1 MKKFFRM
8 VSMFVLAG
16 ATLAYTGCTD
26 YDEDIEAINDRID
39 MLETGKL
46 KTVEEQVASLNTT
59 VKNLQDAQSKAQS
72 AIEALQSTLGEL
84 KTKHDADIKA
94 LEEAYK
100 AADASLKTSIENQIK
115 TLTDQFNAEVTKINT
130 AISGLQSSVEGINT
144 KISNIEA
151 TIKTLATKDYV
162 DATFAT
168 KQAVADLN
176 TELGKLSARL
186 EIAEKA
192 ISTIQ
197 GQISDLQD
205 ADKKLDEAVK
215 AAQKAADDAQTAAD
229 KAQGTADA
237 ALGTVTA
244 LQEAL
249 GAYAVQGAL
258 EAKIAALMEMD
269 EELDEK
275 KFNTADFQKTFDT
288 AFDIAIKAA
297 LAEGGVINKEIAS
310 QIAAAKKILDDKIDA
325 VESALNARIDKVL
338 GVIEGR
344 LTSIAF
350 VPQYYYDGVPSI
362 LFETIGYDG
371 LSDVNEEVVNG
382 DHYYDDWSEQNSE
395 YANCFAKFASAIAT
409 AKYRLNPRNVG
420 ADCADFSFVGDK
432 ADYVFTRSE
441 APAAPVS
448 IVGVPSYDE
457 KTGYVIFQVAKNEK
471 INVTDNDDKN
481 LDIVALKA
489 VLKKGLTENE
499 VKEGTKVEVYSE
511 YAHVNEVVTP
521 AAALAISD
529 KKLLESPVAAASL
542 PEEADLEEFDFI
554 NGHEY
559 AQTFSEAA
567 EGGYVYEMPYNE
579 DFDLGSLVATCLT
592 YDISTDGLEGES
604 EHEALNLEK
613 YGLTYRFSVAKTAYV
628 LEDGESKVDQQKEIE
643 CIDPEKG
650 IFGTVKVNDAEG
662 NKVYATARV
671 GRTPIVRVD
680 LMHGDNIVTR
690 AFIKLVITGERQP
703 DYTENA
709 EVLSAVL
716 GCPDNVVKNEI
727 TKDALQAIYDALHI
741 KEAEFWAVYGVEDFT
756 TKVLKNEEENT
767 VIPVPI
773 VDVDNKTIT
782 WSMTHKQAG
791 MIGKE
796 GSKIVATI
804 TLTDKRVLSALPK
817 HITFKFEVNFT
828 LPKPDVKYEIQD
840 IYWEGTA
847 LKANVNIPESI
858 TDVAENCYFRTPI
871 ALQPWKTL
879 TATNLPCAATDLYN
893 FKVTK
898 VYTLNKDGETVP
910 VNTENGVFISNKE
923 GNPINPVLA
932 AAVPTTEFYIN
943 LDKSDDAVKAALNSE
958 SGLYAEVEWYATAQS
973 GDEFQLKPF
982 LVKFIRPL
990 TFTLKDVFKVTDAV
1004 TGGDV
1009 VAFQDKAMLTDWRG
1023 EVVFGPEYNNV
1034 VLTDYFWNKVCSPAD
1049 HAEYQPS
1056 YQKELTKASFSLE
1069 TETIKLNDEEVYYVA
1084 TYQLNQNAE
1093 VIAWFNKYGD
1103 APLIVTWDKIAP
1115 KVEYRPTGT
1124 WNIVGTITGEGRTES
1139 EAKANARAKVNELNS
1154 HYLDGTTTCGYSAEL
1169 IGTES
1174 KVSTPAT
1181 EITVV
1186 TNVIYTPAT
1195 YVTVEGG
1202 FVYSPCNPKPGPA
1215 VNGEVYTEGQRIG
1228 CWMYQKYQYEE
1239 VQTVPGQYWDFYGP
1253 IDPYVTLDIDNAW
1266 TSLEN
1271 GDFPSGAELIQ
1282 TGNTVK
1288 YVNVMSP
1295 IHYEYYIYIPASIK
1309 YGWGTLNQ
1317 TLTIKVNPVGTIA
1330 K

>member
-8 VSMFVLAG
+8 VSMFALAG

-46 KTVEEQVASLNTT
+46 KTVEEQVASLNKT
-59 VKNLQDAQSKAQS
+59 VADLQDAQSKAQS
-72 AIEALQSTLGEL
+72 AIEALQKSLTALQ
-84 KTKHDADIKA
+84 TKHDADIKA

-297 LAEGGVINKEIAS
+297 LAEGGVINKEIAR
-310 QIAAAKKILDDKIDA
+310 QVAEAKEALDKKIDD
-325 VESALNARIDKVL
+325 VEKALNARIDKVL

-350 VPQYYYDGVPSI
+350 VPQYYYDGVPAI
-362 LFETIGYDG
+362 LFETIVYNAVDDENEDEVIEYDY
-371 LSDVNEEVVNG
+371 STWWND
-382 DHYYDDWSEQNSE
+382 SM
-395 YANCFAKFASAIAT
+395 YANEYEYFASAPAT

-432 ADYVFTRSE
+432 ADYVFTRSQ
-441 APAAPVS
+441 APEAPVS
-448 IVGVPSYDE
+448 VVGTPSYDE
-457 KTGYVIFQVAKNEK
+457 KTGYVVFQVAKNEK

-499 VKEGTKVEVYSE
+499 IKEGTKPEVYSE
-511 YAHVNEVVTP
+511 YAHVNEVAAP
-521 AAALAISD
+521 ASALAISD
-529 KKLLESPVAAASL
+529 KELLDAYMGAVALDETEIPV
-542 PEEADLEEFDFI
+542 EEFEFI

-559 AQTFSEAA
+559 AKTFSAA
-567 EGGYVYEMPYNE
+567 KAGGYVYAMPYDE
-579 DFDLGSLVATCLT
+579 DFDLGSLVATCFT
-592 YDISTDGLEGES
+592 IVNTEDGLEKVS
-604 EHEALNLEK
+604 DHEVLDLEK
-613 YGLTYRFSVAKTAYV
+613 FGFTYKFSVAQTEFNVTDLASTYN
-628 LEDGESKVDQQKEIE
+628 QQDAIE
-643 CIDPEKG
+643 CINDTTG
-650 IFGTVKVNDAEG
+650 IFR
-662 NKVYATARV
+662 ATLDSDEKPITANV

-680 LMHGDNIVTR
+680 LMHGENIVTR
-690 AFIKLVITGERQP
+690 AFIKLVITGERE
-703 DYTENA
+703 ENMNVYD
-709 EVLSAVL
+709 EVQDVVL
-716 GCPDNVVKNEI
+716 ACPDTKIEREI
-727 TKDALQAIYDALHI
+727 SKGVLDSLYDALHI
-741 KEAEFWAVYGVEDFT
+741 TEAEFWDVYGVKEVTTTVQKNGEDN
-756 TKVLKNEEENT
+756 K
-767 VIPVPI
+767 VIPAPVVTATAKSI
-773 VDVDNKTIT
+773 K
-782 WSMTHKQAG
+782 WSMTHEQAG
-791 MIGKE
+791 KIGN
-796 GSKIVATI
+796 GAKIVT
-804 TLTDKRVLSALPK
+804 TVTVYDKRVLSALPAE
-817 HITFKFEVNFT
+817 ITFVFEVNFK
-828 LPKPDVKYEIQD
+828 LPKIDPDRDVTAEIKD
-840 IYWEGTA
+840 IYWKGAA
-847 LKANVNIPESI
+847 LQANVNVPESK
-858 TDVAENCYFRTPI
+858 TDVAEHCYFRTPI
-871 ALQPWKTL
+871 AIQPWKEL
-879 TATNLPCAATDLYN
+879 SARNLPCAATDKYGFRISRVYN
-893 FKVTK
+893 IDPTAE
-898 VYTLNKDGETVP
+898 DGWSKWTATSGVSIETTGNADVIAA
-910 VNTENGVFISNKE
+910 EAKE
-923 GNPINPVLA
+923 Y
-932 AAVPTTEFYIN
+932 YIV
-943 LDKSDDAVKAALNSE
+943 LDKTNETLKKALNSDK
-958 SGLYAEVEWYATAQS
+958 GLMAEVQWYVTAQS
-973 GDEFQLKPF
+973 GDEWVLHTF
-982 LVKFIRPL
+982 LVEFMRPL
-990 TFTLKDVFKVTDAV
+990 DFKLPDDLKVTDAI

-1009 VAFQDKAMLTDWRG
+1009 VAFQDKITLRDWRG
-1023 EVVFGPEYNNV
+1023 ELVFGPTFED
-1034 VLTDYFWNKVCSPAD
+1034 VLKTRYIWNKVCTPAD
-1049 HAEYQPS
+1049 HAQWQPAYTIEKTPAS
-1056 YQKELTKASFSLE
+1056 YEVKTQ
-1069 TETIKLNDEEVYYVA
+1069 TIKLDDAEVYYVA
-1084 TYQLNQNAE
+1084 SYQLSQNAE
-1093 VIAWFNKYGD
+1093 VIDWFEKHGD
-1103 APLIVTWDKIAP
+1103 APVIIDFKKLEIK
-1115 KVEYRPTGT
+1115 YRPKGT
-1124 WNIVGTITGEGRTES
+1124 WEIVEVVTGKGRTEN
-1139 EAKANARAKVNELNS
+1139 EAKANARAAVNQLNA
-1154 HYLDGTTTCGYSAEL
+1154 HYLDGQTTCGYSAEF

-1174 KVSTPAT
+1174 KIATPAT

-1186 TNVIYTPAT
+1186 TEVKYTPAT
-1195 YVTVEGG
+1195 YETVEGY
-1202 FVYSPCNPKPGPA
+1202 FVYSPCNEQPGPA
-1215 VNGEVYTEGQRIG
+1215 MNGEVYTAGQRIG
-1228 CWMYQKYQYEE
+1228 CWEYQRVEE
-1239 VQTVPGQYWDFYGP
+1239 TLKNQEVDPGQYWNFYGP
-1253 IDPYVTLDIDNAW
+1253 IDEYVTLDLDPKKVSTDLPDKVLPA
-1266 TSLEN
+1266 
-1271 GDFPSGAELIQ
+1271 GATLVQ
-1282 TGNTVK
+1282 SGNTVK

-1295 IHYEYYIYIPASIK
+1295 IQYSYHIYIPATIK

-1317 TLTIKVNPVGTIA
+1317 TLEITVNPVKTVA
-1330 K
+1330 E

>member
-72 AIEALQSTLGEL
+72 AIEALQSALGDL
-84 KTKHDADIKA
+84 QTKHDADIKA

-100 AADASLKTSIENQIK
+100 KADDALKTSIENQINN
-115 TLTDQFNAEVTKINT
+115 LTDQFNSEVTKLNT
-130 AISGLQSSVEGINT
+130 AISGLESSVKAING
-144 KISNIEA
+144 KISSIEE
-151 TIKTLATKDYV
+151 TIKTLATKEYV

-168 KQAVADLN
+168 KQAVAELN

-186 EIAEKA
+186 EIAEKS
-192 ISTIQ
+192 ISTI
-197 GQISDLQD
+197 STDVENL
-205 ADKKLDEAVK
+205 KKAVE

-237 ALGTVTA
+237 ALGTVNA
-244 LQEAL
+244 LVEAL
-249 GAYAVQGAL
+249 GAYSVQGAL
-258 EAKIAALMEMD
+258 EAKIAALVEMD

-275 KFNTADFQKTFDT
+275 KFNTADFHDTFT
-288 AFDIAIKAA
+288 KEFDAAITAA

-310 QIAAAKKILDDKIDA
+310 QVAAAKKALDEKIDA
-325 VESALNARIDKVL
+325 VEKALNARIDKVL

-350 VPQYYYDGVPSI
+350 VPQYYYDGVPAI

-529 KKLLESPVAAASL
+529 KELLESPVAAASL

-567 EGGYVYEMPYNE
+567 EGGYVYEMPYNQ

-613 YGLTYRFSVAKTAYV
+613 YGLTYRFSVAKSAYV

-680 LMHGDNIVTR
+680 LMHGENIVTR
-690 AFIKLVITGERQP
+690 AFIKLVITGERQK
-703 DYTENA
+703 DMTVWD
-709 EVLSAVL
+709 EVQSAVL
-716 GCPDNVVKNEI
+716 ACPDAKVERSISEDLLTGLYAALNI
-727 TKDALQAIYDALHI
+727 TK
-741 KEAEFWAVYGVEDFT
+741 EEFWAVYGERDVTTTVQKNGED
-756 TKVLKNEEENT
+756 NT
-767 VIPVPI
+767 VIPAPK
-773 VDVDNKTIT
+773 VDVDNKAIT
-782 WSMTHKQAG
+782 WGMTHEQAG
-791 MIGKE
+791 KIGN
-796 GSKIVATI
+796 GAKIITTV

-817 HITFKFEVNFT
+817 HITFQFEVNFT
-828 LPKPDVKYEIQD
+828 LPEPEVTYEIKD
-840 IYWEGTA
+840 IYWKGGA
-847 LKANVNIPESI
+847 LQANVNVPVSK

-871 ALQPWKTL
+871 ALQPWTKL
-879 TATNLPCAATDLYN
+879 EATKLPCPATDQFGYRISRLYN
-893 FKVTK
+893 INNDAEFAAWTPTSGVNITPA
-898 VYTLNKDGETVP
+898 NKTV
-910 VNTENGVFISNKE
+910 V
-923 GNPINPVLA
+923 A
-932 AAVPTTEFYIN
+932 AELPSSEYYIE
-943 LDKSDDAVKAALNSE
+943 LDKSNEKVKKALNSDN
-958 SGLYAEVEWYATAQS
+958 GLIAEVQWYVTAQS
-973 GDEFQLKPF
+973 GDEWVLHTF
-982 LVKFIRPL
+982 LVEFIRPL
-990 TFTLKDVFKVTDAV
+990 SFALPEGLEVTDAV
-1004 TGGDV
+1004 DGGDV
-1009 VAFQDKAMLTDWRG
+1009 VAFQDKYMLTDWRG
-1023 EVVFGPEYNNV
+1023 ELVFGPEYKDVAYPN
-1034 VLTDYFWNKVCSPAD
+1034 YIWNKVCSPAD
-1049 HAEYQPS
+1049 HAVYQPA
-1056 YQKELTKASFSLE
+1056 YTIEKTPAKFEVI
-1069 TETIKLNDEEVYYVA
+1069 TETITIAGGGVA
-1084 TYQLNQNAE
+1084 LYTASYQLSENAE
-1093 VIAWFNKYGD
+1093 IIAWYNENGD
-1103 APLIVTWDKIAP
+1103 RDRVWTKSGWI
-1115 KVEYRPTGT
+1115 YRPKGT
-1124 WNIVGTITGEGRTES
+1124 WKDAAVISAQGRTEN
-1139 EAKANARAKVNELNS
+1139 EAKANARALINAKNE
-1154 HYLDGTTTCGYSAEL
+1154 HYLDGYNTCGMNAEYL
-1169 IGTES
+1169 GAEVTN
-1174 KVSTPAT
+1174 TTNPT

-1186 TNVIYTPAT
+1186 TDVKYTPAT
-1195 YVTVEGG
+1195 YETVEGG
-1202 FVYSPCNPKPGPA
+1202 FVFSPCNEKPGPA
-1215 VNGEVYTEGQRIG
+1215 MNGEVYTAGQRIG
-1228 CWMYQKYQYEE
+1228 CWEYQRVADITVNEE
-1239 VQTVPGQYWDFYGP
+1239 VVAGQYWLFYGP
-1253 IDPYVTLDIDNAW
+1253 IDKYVTLDLKNVTTDLADGK
-1266 TSLEN
+1266 L
-1271 GDFPSGAELIQ
+1271 PSGVELIDL
-1282 TGNTVK
+1282 GNTVK

-1295 IHYEYYIYIPASIK
+1295 IQYSYHIYIPATIN
-1309 YGWGTLNQ
+1309 YGWGTLAD
-1317 TLTIKVNPVGTIA
+1317 TLVIKVNPVGTVA
-1330 K
+1330 E

>member
-46 KTVEEQVASLNTT
+46 KTVEEQVASLNKT
-59 VKNLQDAQSKAQS
+59 VADLQDAQSKAQS
-72 AIEALQSTLGEL
+72 AIEALQDALSKLQ
-84 KTKHDADIKA
+84 TKHDADIKA

-115 TLTDQFNAEVTKINT
+115 TLTDQFNSKVAELNT
-130 AISGLQSSVEGINT
+130 AISGLQSSVDTING
-144 KISNIEA
+144 KISSIEA
-151 TIKTLATKDYV
+151 TIKTLATKEYV

-168 KQAVADLN
+168 KQAVAELE

-186 EIAEKA
+186 EIAEKS
-192 ISTIQ
+192 ISTI
-197 GQISDLQD
+197 STDVENL
-205 ADKKLDEAVK
+205 KKAVE

-275 KFNTADFQKTFDT
+275 KFNTADFQKTFDA
-288 AFDIAIKAA
+288 AFDKAIEAA
-297 LAEGGVINKEIAS
+297 LAEGGVINKEIAG

-325 VESALNARIDKVL
+325 VEKALNARIDKVL

-350 VPQYYYDGVPSI
+350 VPEYYYDGVPSI

-579 DFDLGSLVATCLT
+579 VFDLGSLVATCLT

-643 CIDPEKG
+643 CIDHEKG
-650 IFGTVKVNDAEG
+650 IFGTVKDAKGEYV
-662 NKVYATARV
+662 KARV
-671 GRTPIVRVD
+671 GRMPIVRVD

-716 GCPDNVVKNEI
+716 RCPDEVVENEI
-727 TKDALQAIYDALHI
+727 TEDALQAIYDALHI
-741 KEAEFWAVYGVEDFT
+741 DAAEFWAVYGVEDFT

-767 VIPVPI
+767 GIPAPI

-804 TLTDKRVLSALPK
+804 TLTDKRVLSALPQ

-828 LPKPDVKYEIQD
+828 LPKPVVSSEIQD
-840 IYWEGTA
+840 IYWKDSTA
-847 LKANVNIPESI
+847 LKANVNVPLST
-858 TDVAENCYFRTPI
+858 TDVAENCKFSTPI

-893 FKVTK
+893 FRVSK
-898 VYTLNKDGETVP
+898 VYTLDEDGNTVP
-910 VNTENGVFISNKE
+910 VNTTNGVFVTPTN
-923 GNPINPVLA
+923 GVLA
-932 AAVPTTEFYIN
+932 ASVPTTEYYIK
-943 LDKSDDAVKAALNSE
+943 LDKSDDAVKVALNSE
-958 SGLYAEVEWYATAQS
+958 FGLYAEVEWYATAQS
-973 GDEFQLKPF
+973 GDEFVLKTF
-982 LVKFIRPL
+982 LVSFIRPL
-990 TFTLKDVFKVTDAV
+990 NFTLPTGLEVTDAV

-1069 TETIKLNDEEVYYVA
+1069 TKTIKLNDEEVYYVA

-1115 KVEYRPTGT
+1115 KVEYRPKGT
-1124 WNIVGTITGEGRTES
+1124 WNTVGTITGEGRTES

-1215 VNGEVYTEGQRIG
+1215 MNGEVYTEGQRIG
-1228 CWMYQKYQYEE
+1228 CWEYQKYQWEE
-1239 VQTVPGQYWDFYGP
+1239 KQTVPGQYWDFYGK
-1253 IDPYVTLDIDNAW
+1253 IDDYVTLDLDKAW

-1271 GDFPSGAELIQ
+1271 GEFPSGAELKQ

-1295 IHYEYYIYIPASIK
+1295 IHYVYYIYIPASIK

-1317 TLTIKVNPVGTIA
+1317 TLVIKVNPVGTIA

>member
-8 VSMFVLAG
+8 VSMFALAG

-46 KTVEEQVASLNTT
+46 KTVEEQVASLNKT
-59 VKNLQDAQSKAQS
+59 VADLQDAQSKAQS
-72 AIEALQSTLGEL
+72 AIEALQKSLTALQ
-84 KTKHDADIKA
+84 TKHDADIKA

-288 AFDIAIKAA
+288 AFDTALDAA
-297 LAEGGVINKEIAS
+297 LAADGKINKEIAS

-350 VPQYYYDGVPSI
+350 VPQYYYDGVPAI
-362 LFETIGYDG
+362 LFETIVYNALDDKNEDEVIEYDY
-371 LSDVNEEVVNG
+371 SKWDN
-382 DHYYDDWSEQNSE
+382 NSL
-395 YANCFAKFASAIAT
+395 YANEYNHFASALAT

-420 ADCADFSFVGDK
+420 SDCADFSFVGDK

-441 APAAPVS
+441 APKAPVS
-448 IVGVPSYDE
+448 VVGVPSYDE

-499 VKEGTKVEVYSE
+499 VKEGIKPEVYSE
-511 YAHVNEVVTP
+511 YAHVNEVAAP
-521 AAALAISD
+521 ASALAISD
-529 KKLLESPVAAASL
+529 KELLDAYMGAVALDETEIPV
-542 PEEADLEEFDFI
+542 EEFEFI

-559 AQTFSEAA
+559 AKTFTAA
-567 EGGYVYEMPYNE
+567 KEGGYVYAMPYDK
-579 DFDLGSLVATCLT
+579 DFDLGSLVATCFT
-592 YDISTDGLEGES
+592 IVNEEDGVES
-604 EHEALNLEK
+604 VSDHEVLDLEK
-613 YGLTYRFSVAKTAYV
+613 FGFTYRFSVAQTPYV
-628 LEDGESKVDQQKEIE
+628 LEDGESKVDQQKEIV
-643 CIDPEKG
+643 CLDPEKG
-650 IFGTVKVNDAEG
+650 IFGTVKVKDDKGND
-662 NKVYATARV
+662 VYATARV
-671 GRTPIVRVD
+671 GRMPIVRVD
-680 LMHGDNIVTR
+680 LMHGENIVTR

-767 VIPVPI
+767 VIPAPI

-782 WSMTHKQAG
+782 WSMTHKQAS
-791 MIGKE
+791 MIGN
-796 GSKIVATI
+796 GAKIVTTV

-828 LPKPDVKYEIQD
+828 LPKPVVSSEIQD
-840 IYWEGTA
+840 IYWKDSTA
-847 LKANVNIPESI
+847 LKANVNVPLST
-858 TDVAENCYFRTPI
+858 TDVAENCKFSTPI

-893 FKVTK
+893 FRVSK
-898 VYTLNKDGETVP
+898 VYTLDENGNTVP
-910 VNTENGVFISNKE
+910 VNTTNGVFVTPTN
-923 GNPINPVLA
+923 GVLA
-932 AAVPTTEFYIN
+932 ASVPTTEYYIN
-943 LDKSDDAVKAALNSE
+943 LDKSDDAVKVALNSE
-958 SGLYAEVEWYATAQS
+958 FGLYAEVEWYATAQS
-973 GDEFQLKPF
+973 GDEFVLKTF
-982 LVKFIRPL
+982 LVSFIRPL
-990 TFTLKDVFKVTDAV
+990 NFTLPTGLEVTDAV

-1115 KVEYRPTGT
+1115 KVEYRPKGT
-1124 WNIVGTITGEGRTES
+1124 WNTVGTITGEGRTES

-1215 VNGEVYTEGQRIG
+1215 MNGEVYTEGQRIG
-1228 CWMYQKYQYEE
+1228 CWEYQKYQWEE
-1239 VQTVPGQYWDFYGP
+1239 KQTVPGQYWDFYGK
-1253 IDPYVTLDIDNAW
+1253 IDDYVTLDLDKAW

-1271 GDFPSGAELIQ
+1271 GEFPSGAELKQ

-1295 IHYEYYIYIPASIK
+1295 IHYVYYIYIPASIK

-1317 TLTIKVNPVGTIA
+1317 TLVIKVNPVGTIA

>member
-84 KTKHDADIKA
+84 KTKHDADIKK
-94 LEEAYK
+94 LEDDYK

-115 TLTDQFNAEVTKINT
+115 TLTDQFNSKVAELNT
-130 AISGLQSSVEGINT
+130 AISGLQSSVDTING
-144 KISNIEA
+144 KISSIEA
-151 TIKTLATKDYV
+151 TIKTLATKEYV

-168 KQAVADLN
+168 KQAVAVLE

-186 EIAEKA
+186 EIAEKS
-192 ISTIQ
+192 ISTI
-197 GQISDLQD
+197 STDVENL
-205 ADKKLDEAVK
+205 KKAVE

-229 KAQGTADA
+229 KAQETADA
-237 ALGTVTA
+237 ALGTVNA
-244 LQEAL
+244 LVEAL
-249 GAYAVQGAL
+249 GAYSVQGAL

-275 KFNTADFQKTFDT
+275 KFNTADFHDTFT
-288 AFDIAIKAA
+288 KEFDAAIAAA
-297 LAEGGVINKEIAS
+297 LANGGVINKEIAR
-310 QIAAAKKILDDKIDA
+310 QVAEAKSELDKKIDA
-325 VESALNARIDKVL
+325 VEKALNARIDKVL

-350 VPQYYYDGVPSI
+350 VPQYYYDGVPAI

-371 LSDVNEEVVNG
+371 LSDVDEEAVNG
-382 DHYYDDWSEQNSE
+382 DHYYEPWNDQTSE
-395 YANCFAKFASAIAT
+395 YANRFAKFASAIAT

-432 ADYVFTRSE
+432 ADYVYTRSE

-471 INVTDNDDKN
+471 INVTDNENKK

-499 VKEGTKVEVYSE
+499 EKEGDKPEVYSE
-511 YAHVNEVVTP
+511 YAHVNEVVIP

-529 KKLLESPVAAASL
+529 SALLASPVASASL
-542 PEEADLEEFDFI
+542 PEEADLKKFDFV

-559 AQTFSEAA
+559 AKTFTAA
-567 EGGYVYEMPYNE
+567 KEGGYVYEMPYDK
-579 DFDLGSLVATCLT
+579 DFDLGSLVATCLNYEIWT
-592 YDISTDGLEGES
+592 NGLEGES

-613 YGLTYRFSVAKTAYV
+613 YGLTYRFSVAKSPYEITD
-628 LEDGESKVDQQKEIE
+628 LESVVDQQKEIV
-643 CIDPEKG
+643 CLDSLKG
-650 IFGTVKVNDAEG
+650 IFGTVKVKDAEG
-662 NKVYATARV
+662 KDVYATARV
-671 GRTPIVRVD
+671 GRMPIVRVD

-690 AFIKLVITGERQP
+690 AFIKLVITGKRQA

-716 GCPDNVVKNEI
+716 GCPDKVVENEI
-727 TKDALQAIYDALHI
+727 TEDALQAIYDALHI
-741 KEAEFWAVYGVEDFT
+741 DAAEFWAVYGVEDFKT
-756 TKVLKNEEENT
+756 EVLKNDKKNT
-767 VIPVPI
+767 DIPAPI
-773 VDVDNKTIT
+773 VDVAKKTIT
-782 WSMTHKQAG
+782 WSMTHEQAG
-791 MIGKE
+791 KIGN
-796 GSKIVATI
+796 GAKIVTTV

-828 LPKPDVKYEIQD
+828 LPKPVVSSEIQD
-840 IYWEGTA
+840 IYWKDSTA
-847 LKANVNIPESI
+847 LKANVNVPLST
-858 TDVAENCYFRTPI
+858 TDVAENCKFSTPI

-893 FKVTK
+893 FRVSK
-898 VYTLNKDGETVP
+898 VYTLDENGNTVP
-910 VNTENGVFISNKE
+910 VNTTNGVFVTPTN
-923 GNPINPVLA
+923 GVLA
-932 AAVPTTEFYIN
+932 ASVPKTEYYIK
-943 LDKSDDAVKAALNSE
+943 LDKSDDAVKVALNSE
-958 SGLYAEVEWYATAQS
+958 FGLYAEVEWYATAQS
-973 GDEFQLKPF
+973 GDEFVLKTF
-982 LVKFIRPL
+982 LVSFIRPL
-990 TFTLKDVFKVTDAV
+990 NFTLPTGLEVTDAV

-1115 KVEYRPTGT
+1115 KVEYRPKGT
-1124 WNIVGTITGEGRTES
+1124 WNTVGTITGEGRTES

-1215 VNGEVYTEGQRIG
+1215 QNGEVYTEGQRIG
-1228 CWMYQKYQYEE
+1228 CWEYQKYQWEE
-1239 VQTVPGQYWDFYGP
+1239 EQTVPGQYWDFYGK
-1253 IDPYVTLDIDNAW
+1253 IDGYVTLDLDKAW

-1271 GDFPSGAELIQ
+1271 GEFPSGAELIQ

-1295 IHYEYYIYIPASIK
+1295 IHYVYYIYIPASIK

-1317 TLTIKVNPVGTIA
+1317 TLVIKVNPVGTIA